1 MSRPRGC
8 IMIYLPRRALF
19 IHIPR
24 TAGNSITNAIAS
36 ICAGRGID
44 IILSTSYD
52 IPKYDGLSRHAPAFT
67 LSKFIDEWDSIYKF
81 AIDRPL
87 EERIQSTLRLIEK
100 DKAIKTN
107 LDPTCGARWKKI
119 LEMENY
125 EDFIRKDWENHT
137 TEWFTKRHNGEDL
150 GVELYNYNELPDKWY
165 EICDK
170 CQIPRCELPHLN
182 KV

>member
-1 MSRPRGC
+1 
-8 IMIYLPRRALF
+8 MIL
-19 IHIPR
+19 
-24 TAGNSITNAIAS
+24 G
-36 ICAGRGID
+36 
-44 IILSTSYD
+44 TSD
-52 IPKYDGLSRHAPAFT
+52 NIPKYDGLSRHAPAFT

-87 EERIQSTLRLIEK
+87 EERIQSTLRLIER
-100 DKAIKTN
+100 DKYLKSIYTQFVS
-107 LDPTCGARWKKI
+107 LDGKI

-137 TEWFTKRHNGEDL
+137 IEWFTKKHNGEDL
-150 GVELYNYNELPDKWY
+150 GVELYNYNELPDRWY

-182 KV
+182 KA